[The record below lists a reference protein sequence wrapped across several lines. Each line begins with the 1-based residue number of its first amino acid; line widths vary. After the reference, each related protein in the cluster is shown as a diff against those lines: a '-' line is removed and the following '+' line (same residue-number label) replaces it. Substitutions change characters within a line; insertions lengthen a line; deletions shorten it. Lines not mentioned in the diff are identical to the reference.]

1 MIDAPKIVNGKTVSK
16 PLPNLHVAHYLALLD
31 KLIPLIA
38 VTLAVGLI
46 VTVVCY
52 LVAHAAVKVL
62 NWQRLS
68 KRKLTFLELTPP
80 VSTIRSTQASAKLIS
95 VLSGISPSLTIL
107 DKLMRRKQT
116 WALEQ
121 PSTRGTGIRFVT
133 AVSEKEADNYKQVIL
148 SYLPEVKARIIPDY
162 LPAKLDASNSRVMEC
177 KQTGH
182 WPFPLERHD
191 KLEDYDPMANL
202 AGAMTQLKDNEL
214 MVRQLV
220 ITPLSSNYASG
231 ILHKLLNNEDLLAH
245 LNQKHSSLLKSFFFV
260 LNKLLFGITD
270 LITEAFH
277 GSTGSSQNY
286 AQSDAHNRQQVAQRL
301 KPARQLSV
309 FEQQLVG
316 SVDHKVRQPLF
327 RVSVRALIVT
337 DNKQEMTKR
346 TGAFKASLAAFTV
359 PKYQSLAVRFGS
371 KLEIV
376 NRYRLF
382 LFTHRMPALLR
393 RHDCILAASEI
404 SDLFH
409 FPHPET
415 TETENIIK
423 SLSRTLPAP
432 VSLKNGT
439 ELDILLGENHH
450 HGSVTP
456 IGLTADERQ
465 RHVYIIGGT
474 GNGKTTMLLYGIIQD
489 IKNGKGVAV
498 LDPHGDLADTIL
510 RHIPRGRVKDVIYF
524 NPYDLKHPIGINLLE
539 LTPGLSGDDLLQ
551 EKDLITESAVS
562 VLRKIFSD
570 DDSGGHRIEYVLR
583 NTIQTAL
590 TVEGATFFTIFR
602 ILNDAKYRRVVVKSL
617 KDADLKNFWNNELG
631 KAGEFQR
638 VKMSAGITAKIGR
651 FLFSASAKRILE
663 QEKSTINFE
672 DILDSGKILICNF
685 SKGLLGEDT
694 STLFG
699 TTILAKLQVATL
711 RRARIQ
717 QVDRHPYHLYVDEFQ
732 NFATTSFVQMLSEAR
747 KYKLYLTMAEQSTSQ
762 QKDQQMVNVILANV
776 GTVICFRTGSSADER
791 LMLPLFSPYIQEGE
805 IANQPSYS
813 FYARITAIQAQEPM
827 SGTTVLLDDEGSDV
841 TALSVIEHS
850 RREYAP
856 ASFAK
861 HKRLV
866 QSPKTTQPK
875 NTPKK
880 QATSSSGDKTILGA
894 VPTT

>member
-1 MIDAPKIVNGKTVSK
+1 MIDEPKLLHNGKSPVNPYIHVSNI
-16 PLPNLHVAHYLALLD
+16 PWLHRLD
-31 KLIPLIA
+31 KLLPEICVVLGVVIG
-38 VTLAVGLI
+38 VGLLGYVI
-46 VTVVCY
+46 ISS
-52 LVAHAAVKVL
+52 AIKIL
-62 NWQRLS
+62 NWRALAR
-68 KRKLTFLELTPP
+68 RKLAFLELTPP
-80 VSTIRSTQASAKLIS
+80 ANTSRSTQANAKLIS
-95 VLSGISPSLTIL
+95 ILHGLGSSGSLL
-107 DKLMRRKQT
+107 EKLLRRKEV
-116 WALEQ
+116 WAAAIVATHSE
-121 PSTRGTGIRFVT
+121 GIRYAL
-133 AVSEKEADNYKQVIL
+133 AVNKDEAENFKQVVR
-148 SYLPEVKARIIPDY
+148 SHMPEIQVRDTPDY
-162 LPAKLDASNSRVMEC
+162 LPSNLTPDNSRVLEF

-182 WPFPLERHD
+182 WFFSLARHD
-191 KLEDYDPMANL
+191 KLEDYDPMAHMT
-202 AGAMTQLKDNEL
+202 GAMTQLKDNEL
-214 MVRQLV
+214 MVMQLV
-220 ITPLSSNYASG
+220 ASPLSLDYASG
-231 ILHKLLNNEDLLAH
+231 IMHKLLNNEDLLKH
-245 LNQKHSSLLKSFFFV
+245 LEQKRLSLLKS
-260 LNKLLFGITD
+260 LLYLINKLLFAVTD
-270 LITEAFH
+270 LITEVFH
-277 GSTGSSQNY
+277 GSSGSSHNY
-286 AQSDAHNRQQVAQRL
+286 AQSDIHTRQQVAQRL
-301 KPARQLSV
+301 KPARQLSAI
-309 FEQQLVG
+309 EQQRVAAI
-316 SVDHKVRQPLF
+316 DHKVQQPLF

-337 DNKQEMTKR
+337 DNKAEKTKR
-346 TGAFKASLAAFTV
+346 AGVIKASLAAFTV

-371 KLEIV
+371 KINIV
-376 NRYRLF
+376 NRYRLY

-393 RHDCILAASEI
+393 RHDCILAVSEV

-439 ELDILLGENHH
+439 KLDILLGENRH

-474 GNGKTTMLLYGIIQD
+474 GNGKTTMLLYGIMQD

-498 LDPHGDLADTIL
+498 IDPHGDLADTIL
-510 RHIPRGRVKDVIYF
+510 RHVPEDRIQDVIYL
-524 NPYDLKHPIGINLLE
+524 NPDDLMYPIGINLLE
-539 LTPGLSGDDLLQ
+539 LTPGLTGDDLLR
-551 EKDLITESAVS
+551 EKDLITESAIS

-570 DDSGGHRIEYVLR
+570 DDSGGHRIEYILR

-590 TVEGATFFTIFR
+590 TVEGATLFTVFR
-602 ILNDAKYRRVVVKSL
+602 LLNDARYRRNTVKSL
-617 KDADLKNFWNNELG
+617 QDSDLKNFWNNELG

-717 QVDRHPYHLYVDEFQ
+717 QVHRRPYHLYVDEFQ

-776 GTVICFRTGSSADER
+776 GTVICFRTGNPADEQ
-791 LMLPLFSPYIQEGE
+791 LMLPLFSPYIKEGE
-805 IANQPSYS
+805 IASQPSYN
-813 FYARITAIQAQEPM
+813 FYARIAAIQAQEPM
-827 SGTTVLLDDEGSDV
+827 SGITVVLDEEGKEEI
-841 TALSVIEHS
+841 AQSVIWHS
-850 RREYAP
+850 RREY
-856 ASFAK
+856 SSYNK
-861 HKRLV
+861 V
-866 QSPKTTQPK
+866 ITQTK
-875 NTPKK
+875 NATTPKRTRK
-880 QATSSSGDKTILGA
+880 GRKKSSSQTKKIRDA